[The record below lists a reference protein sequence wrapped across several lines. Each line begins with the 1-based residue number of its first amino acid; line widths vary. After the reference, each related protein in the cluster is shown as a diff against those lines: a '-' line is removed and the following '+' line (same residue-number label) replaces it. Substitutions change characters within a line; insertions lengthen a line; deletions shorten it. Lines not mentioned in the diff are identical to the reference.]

1 MAAGSLGLFRVLLER
16 APCGHSE
23 SVAARHPWKA
33 PGGGLVTAVPRGCRG
48 EVGAGDSRAE
58 RTRGRPDLWG
68 GVCGAGARGGDS
80 QGASQA
86 CAVANPPPGPVPAP
100 IGQAIH
106 RLLLIQAF
114 RPDRLLAMAHMF
126 VSTNLGESFMSI
138 MEQPLDLTHI
148 VDTEVRASPVGSELP
163 ICTSPHRALPTNRC
177 AVGGPPP
184 LTEARLPGPQVK
196 PNTPVLMCSVPG
208 YDASGH
214 VEDLAAEQNT
224 QITSIAIGKGGRSV
238 PSPLR
243 PPSPDITVGLEPKS
257 AC

>member
-1 MAAGSLGLFRVLLER
+1 MDTGCWWLPGLWGFSGSFPNGQ
-16 APCGHSE
+16 CGHSE
-23 SVAARHPWKA
+23 SVAARHPWRA

-68 GVCGAGARGGDS
+68 GVCGAGARSGDS

-86 CAVANPPPGPVPAP
+86 CAVTNPPPGPVAAP

-148 VDTEVRASPVGSELP
+148 VDTEVRAGPAGSELP
-163 ICTSPHRALPTNRC
+163 ICTSPHRALPADRC

-184 LTEARLPGPQVK
+184 HRSPTSRPAGQAEHARPH
-196 PNTPVLMCSVPG
+196 VLCARVRRQRARGGSCRR
-208 YDASGH
+208 
-214 VEDLAAEQNT
+214 AEHADH
-224 QITSIAIGKGGRSV
+224 IHCHR
-238 PSPLR
+238 
-243 PPSPDITVGLEPKS
+243 
-257 AC
+257 